1 MDNEWLN
8 AQFRLNP
15 DKTKAGLAKAL
26 NLGAPAVSK
35 MLAGTRQIKAHEYMA
50 MRQFF
55 GMPAYSGPSAR
66 RGSGYVL
73 APLAQELGEKKTEAT
88 EDSWIMPASLLRA
101 HTQAAPE
108 KIRIFTVQENAMAPD
123 FMPGEQVLVD
133 MSDAK
138 PSPPGVFVVSDGLGH
153 IVRQCEYM
161 PHSRPPTVR
170 LSARNNAYEPHI
182 LALPKAGIIG
192 RVIAKL
198 QWL

>member
-1 MDNEWLN
+1 MDSEWLN

-15 DKTKAGLAKAL
+15 EKSKADLAKVL
-26 NLGAPAVSK
+26 KIGAPAVSK
-35 MLAGTRQIKAHEYMA
+35 MLAGTRQIKANEYLA
-50 MRQFF
+50 MRHFF
-55 GMPAYSGPSAR
+55 GMPNYSAAG

-73 APLAQELGEKKTEAT
+73 APLTQELGEKKSDTRDEA
-88 EDSWIMPASLLRA
+88 WIMPASLLRA

-123 FMPGEQVLVD
+123 FMPGEQVMVD
-133 MSDAK
+133 LSDTR

-161 PHSRPPTVR
+161 PHSSPPTVR
-170 LSARNNAYEPHI
+170 LSARGGSYEPHTLP
-182 LALPKAGIIG
+182 LAKAGIVG